1 MLPKP
6 YRLPGH
12 RIVPIL
18 KSSSIFHSP
27 FLTLKVLK
35 NNQPQPQIGF
45 IVSVKT
51 CRLAVDRNRLKRQLR
66 HALLPYLFQ
75 LKPNH
80 EIIILAK
87 SAILKQPISVI
98 QADLV
103 KLLKSCSLLN

>member
-12 RIVPIL
+12 RILTIL
-18 KSSSIFHSP
+18 KSSQSFHSP

-35 NNQPQPQIGF
+35 NNQPQTQIGF

-66 HALLPYLFQ
+66 HALLPHLAQ
-75 LKPNH
+75 LKPNY
-80 EIIILAK
+80 EIIVLAK
-87 SAILKQPISVI
+87 PAILKQSLSVI
-98 QADLV
+98 QTDLF
-103 KLLKSCSLLN
+103 KLLKLCSLLN